1 MSPSP
6 PITNFPSAVASIAQ
20 GQSPEA
26 AATTLAS
33 LLTKSERLQL
43 LDGDTP
49 FWVGFYEM
57 LTDGY
62 NRRPYVHG
70 AVDRLEIPGFR
81 FTDGPRGVVMG
92 GATVFPVSMA
102 RGATV
107 SLGDLF

>member
-1 MSPSP
+1 MSS
-6 PITNFPSAVASIAQ
+6 ITSFPSAVSSITS
-20 GQSPEA
+20 GQTPES
-26 AATTLAS
+26 AATALAA
-33 LLTKSERLQL
+33 LLTKPERLQL

-49 FWVGFYEM
+49 FWVGFHEM
-57 LTDGY
+57 LTAGY

-70 AVDRLEIPGFR
+70 AVERLEIPGFR

-107 SLGDLF
+107 GLSK

>member
-1 MSPSP
+1 MSPPS
-6 PITNFPSAVASIAQ
+6 PITNFPSAVASISLS
-20 GQSPEA
+20 QSPET
-26 AATTLAS
+26 AATTLAA
-33 LLTKSERLQL
+33 LLTKAERLQL

-49 FWVGFYEM
+49 FWVGFHEM
-57 LTDGY
+57 LTEGY

-70 AVDRLEIPGFR
+70 AVERLQIPGFR

-107 SLGDLF
+107 SRIVIW